1 MAKPGVP
8 QADKDRIVALF
19 REGLSTRDIAVKVGW
34 ALPTVHRILQRLLP
48 DREKRP
54 AQKRRRG
61 SVLARARLHGLG
73 VW

>member
-1 MAKPGVP
+1 MAKPAIP
-8 QADKDRIVALF
+8 QADKERMVALHK
-19 REGLSTRDIAVKVGW
+19 EGLSTRDIHLKVGW
-34 ALPTVHRILQRLLP
+34 SLPSVHRVLQAMLP